1 MKSYHKEKDGQ
12 DFAKKHGYKVKNYV
26 KTPSGTRMDIHKE
39 AVNEIV
45 DPMDL
50 RGRPRKRD
58 PYPKSPYGMK
68 HPLHPLNIQKRKEK
82 EKQKKAAAKKEEVD
96 EATHDPKH
104 VKQAIGIASDPR
116 YKKGNMTGAVKAMNK
131 ISKDIDKHPQ
141 VAAVLR
147 RQNEAKTFDY
157 FDNRDD
163 AHAHAKKHGGKV
175 FVNTGKGAT
184 KVKGKPVNTHVV
196 IKKEEVDV
204 DEALTMQQRI
214 KKRRDMKRNKARIAV
229 GRRRAKK
236 KMANMK
242 VIKKR
247 SDRQARN
254 AIAKKLTRGVSKRD
268 LTPARKKEI
277 EKRLES
283 PALKMRIKRLSKR
296 MFKDVRK
303 KEVMRKKG

>member
-1 MKSYHKEKDGQ
+1 MKGLRISKSQAEKMV
-12 DFAKKHGYKVKNYV
+12 KKILGVNP
-26 KTPSGTRMDIHKE
+26 KTNRIES
-39 AVNEIV
+39 VNEIV

-50 RGRPRKRD
+50 RGRPKKRD

-82 EKQKKAAAKKEEVD
+82 EKQKKAAAKKEEV
-96 EATHDPKH
+96 E
-104 VKQAIGIASDPR
+104 
-116 YKKGNMTGAVKAMNK
+116 
-131 ISKDIDKHPQ
+131 
-141 VAAVLR
+141 
-147 RQNEAKTFDY
+147 EAKTFKY

-184 KVKGKPVNTHVV
+184 KVKGKPINTHVV
-196 IKKEEVDV
+196 IKKEEVEV
-204 DEALTMQQRI
+204 DEALTMAQRM
-214 KKRRDMKRNKARIAV
+214 KKKRDMKRNKARIAV

-236 KMANMK
+236 RMANMK
-242 VIKKR
+242 VLRRR

-254 AIAKKLTRGVSKRD
+254 AIAQKITRGIPKRD
-268 LTPARKKEI
+268 LTPARKREI

-283 PALKMRIKRLSKR
+283 PALQRRIKVLSKR

-303 KEVMRKKG
+303 KEVMRKKS